1 MEEKTTKR
9 PRRVMVSEGKLL
21 IMQEVPFKEGEPRS
35 TIRFFSAFEG
45 NAAKLAIIAL
55 KARIEKCL
63 SSLTKNVGEAT
74 RVTDMVVEWEDGFF
88 SIPAYTA
95 MEDALEVLE
104 REKLQE
110 MTRYSAIQAL
120 KAIKQMRFNDV
131 RSELFPLNREDFEN
145 IAEYIFNVFCEIA
158 LTADK

>member
-21 IMQEVPFKEGEPRS
+21 IMTEVPFKEGEPH
-35 TIRFFSAFEG
+35 TTMRFFSAFDG
-45 NAAKLAIIAL
+45 NAAKIAIIAL
-55 KARIEKCL
+55 KARIDRCL

-95 MEDALEVLE
+95 MEEALEVLE
-104 REKLQE
+104 RGNLQE
-110 MTRYSAIQAL
+110 MTRYSAIQTL
-120 KAIKQMRFNDV
+120 KAIRWTRFKDV
-131 RSELFPLNREDFEN
+131 RSELFPLDREEFEN
-145 IAEYIFNVFCEIA
+145 ITEYIFNVFCEIA
-158 LTADK
+158 LTTDK

>member
-21 IMQEVPFKEGEPRS
+21 IMQEVPFKEGEHR
-35 TIRFFSAFEG
+35 TTARFFSAFDG
-45 NAAKLAIIAL
+45 KAARLATLAI

-63 SSLTKNVGEAT
+63 SSLTKNIGEAT
-74 RVTDMVVEWEDGFF
+74 RVTEMVVEWEDGCF

-95 MEDALEVLE
+95 MEEALDVLE
-104 REKLQE
+104 RENLTE

-120 KAIKQMRFNDV
+120 KAIRQTHFRDV
-131 RSELFPLNREDFEN
+131 RSELFPLDKDEFEN
-145 IAEYIFNVFCEIA
+145 ITEYTFNVFCEIA
-158 LTADK
+158 LTA

>member
-9 PRRVMVSEGKLL
+9 PRRVIASNGKLL
-21 IMQEVPFKEGEPRS
+21 IMTEIPFKKGEPR
-35 TIRFFSAFEG
+35 TTMRFFSAFDG
-45 NAAKLAIIAL
+45 NAAKIAIIAL

-74 RVTDMVVEWEDGFF
+74 RVTDMVVEWKDGCF

-104 REKLQE
+104 RGNLQE
-110 MTRYSAIQAL
+110 MTRYGAIQTL
-120 KAIKQMRFNDV
+120 KAIRRTRFYDV
-131 RSELFPLNREDFEN
+131 RSELSTLDVEEFDN
-145 IAEYIFNVFCEIA
+145 ISEYIFNVFCEIA
-158 LTADK
+158 LTTDK

>member
-9 PRRVMVSEGKLL
+9 PRRVMVEEGKLL
-21 IMQEVPFKEGEPRS
+21 IMQEVPFKEGKPR
-35 TIRFFSAFEG
+35 TTKRFFSAFDG
-45 NAAKLAIIAL
+45 NAAKLATLAI

-74 RVTDMVVEWEDGFF
+74 RVTDMVVEWEYGCF

-95 MEDALEVLE
+95 MEEALDVLE
-104 REKLQE
+104 RENLTE

-120 KAIKQMRFNDV
+120 KAIRQTRFSNV
-131 RSELFPLNREDFEN
+131 RSELFPLDKGDFEN
-145 IAEYIFNVFCEIA
+145 ITEYIFDVFCEIA
-158 LTADK
+158 LTAYE

>member
-21 IMQEVPFKEGEPRS
+21 IMQEVPFKEGEHR
-35 TIRFFSAFEG
+35 TTTRFFSAFEG
-45 NAAKLAIIAL
+45 KAARLATLAI

-74 RVTDMVVEWEDGFF
+74 RVTDMVVEWEDGCF

-95 MEDALEVLE
+95 MEDALDMLE
-104 REKLQE
+104 RENLTE

-120 KAIKQMRFNDV
+120 KAIRQTRFYDV
-131 RSELFPLNREDFEN
+131 HSSLPLNKEDFEK
-145 IAEYIFNVFCEIA
+145 ITEYTFNVFCEIA
-158 LTADK
+158 LTA

>member
-21 IMQEVPFKEGEPRS
+21 IMHEVPFKEGEPHAA
-35 TIRFFSAFEG
+35 TRFFSAFDG

-55 KARIEKCL
+55 KARIEECL

-74 RVTDMVVEWEDGFF
+74 RVTDMAVEWKDGCF

-95 MEDALEVLE
+95 MEDAIEVLE
-104 REKLQE
+104 RENLQE
-110 MTRYSAIQAL
+110 ITRCSAIQTI
-120 KAIKQMRFNDV
+120 KAIKRMRFNDV
-131 RSELFPLNREDFEN
+131 RSESFPLDRENFEH

-158 LTADK
+158 LTAVK

>member
-21 IMQEVPFKEGEPRS
+21 IMQEVPFKEGEHR
-35 TIRFFSAFEG
+35 TTERFFSAFDG
-45 NAAKLAIIAL
+45 NAAKLATLAI

-74 RVTDMVVEWEDGFF
+74 RVTDMVVEWEDGCF

-95 MEDALEVLE
+95 MEEALDVLE
-104 REKLQE
+104 RENLTE

-120 KAIKQMRFNDV
+120 KAIRQTHFRDV
-131 RSELFPLNREDFEN
+131 RSELFPLDKDEFEN
-145 IAEYIFNVFCEIA
+145 ITEYTFNVFCEIA
-158 LTADK
+158 LTA

>member
-1 MEEKTTKR
+1 MEEKTAKR

-21 IMQEVPFKEGEPRS
+21 IMQEVPFKEGERRTS
-35 TIRFFSAFEG
+35 ERFFSAFDG
-45 NAAKLAIIAL
+45 KAAKFATLAI

-74 RVTDMVVEWEDGFF
+74 RITDMVVEWEDGCF

-95 MEDALEVLE
+95 MEEALEVLE
-104 REKLQE
+104 RENLTE

-120 KAIKQMRFNDV
+120 KAIRQTHFHDV
-131 RSELFPLNREDFEN
+131 RSELFPIDKVDFEK
-145 IAEYIFNVFCEIA
+145 ITEYAFDVFCEIA
-158 LTADK
+158 LTA

>member
-21 IMQEVPFKEGEPRS
+21 IMQEVPFKEGEHR
-35 TIRFFSAFEG
+35 TTARFFSAFDG
-45 NAAKLAIIAL
+45 KAAKFATLAI

-74 RVTDMVVEWEDGFF
+74 RVMDMVVEWEDGCF

-95 MEDALEVLE
+95 MEDALDVLE
-104 REKLQE
+104 RENLTE

-120 KAIKQMRFNDV
+120 KAIRQTHFRDV
-131 RSELFPLNREDFEN
+131 RSELFPLDKDEFEN
-145 IAEYIFNVFCEIA
+145 ITEYTFNVFCEIA
-158 LTADK
+158 LTA

>member
-9 PRRVMVSEGKLL
+9 PRRVVVSEGKLL
-21 IMQEVPFKEGEPRS
+21 IMQEVPFKEGEHR
-35 TIRFFSAFEG
+35 TTARFFSAFDG
-45 NAAKLAIIAL
+45 NAAKFATLAI

-74 RVTDMVVEWEDGFF
+74 RVTDMVVEWKDGCF

-95 MEDALEVLE
+95 MEEALDVLE
-104 REKLQE
+104 RENLTE

-120 KAIKQMRFNDV
+120 KAIRQTLFHDV
-131 RSELFPLNREDFEN
+131 RSELFPLDKEDFKN
-145 IAEYIFNVFCEIA
+145 ITEYTFNVFCEIA